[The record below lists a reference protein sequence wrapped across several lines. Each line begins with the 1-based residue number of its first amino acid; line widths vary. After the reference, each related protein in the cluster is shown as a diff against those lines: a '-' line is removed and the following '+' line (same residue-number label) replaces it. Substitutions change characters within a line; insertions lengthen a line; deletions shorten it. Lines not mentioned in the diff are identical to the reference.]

1 MKKLIILMA
10 LVTGIFTLTGCNT
23 GQSTDNTTETTTY
36 QAEKADITDSI
47 YTLKVRED
55 LNLVSGTIK
64 FTDNKMEWTREYDL
78 KSSDT
83 SEETDRKTT
92 LTDIKITTDK
102 NVYTISGKQNGQNV
116 KVSFTK
122 IGNYRIKDED
132 GNIYSL

>member
-23 GQSTDNTTETTTY
+23 GQSTDKTTETTTY
-36 QAEKADITDSI
+36 QADKADITDSI

-64 FTDNKMEWTREYDL
+64 FTDNKMEWTREYDI
-78 KSSDT
+78 KSSDS
-83 SEETDRKTT
+83 SEEMDKKTT

-102 NVYTISGKQNGQNV
+102 NVYTISGKQNDKNV
-116 KVSFTK
+116 KISFTK